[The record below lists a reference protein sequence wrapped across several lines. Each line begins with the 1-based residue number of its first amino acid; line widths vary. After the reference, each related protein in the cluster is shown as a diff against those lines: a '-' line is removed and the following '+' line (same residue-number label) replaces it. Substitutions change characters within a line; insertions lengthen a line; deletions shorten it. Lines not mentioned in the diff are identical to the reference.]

1 MAKSQI
7 IKDLANGKSSL
18 KTTLKRAKVLMS
30 GLNDKRALAW
40 VDSELTGYSASDK
53 VPDYRLKRGMLTGS
67 YFKGSMAAHMKWT
80 GVSIPLG
87 NVPENLQN
95 QLLTVQFLESIEA
108 LQLMLNT
115 ANQEGSSLG
124 KQILP
129 TYFLILHNAT
139 KTLI

>member
-1 MAKSQI
+1 
-7 IKDLANGKSSL
+7 
-18 KTTLKRAKVLMS
+18 
-30 GLNDKRALAW
+30 
-40 VDSELTGYSASDK
+40 
-53 VPDYRLKRGMLTGS
+53 
-67 YFKGSMAAHMKWT
+67 MAAHMKWT